1 MASLGRVPNA
11 EKNDGNLIDVS
22 TLASRRALACA
33 VRGNGKAAAVH
44 RHTLRAYGR
53 GGEARRTAAR
63 TSRQIAA
70 AHLRNISQALL
81 ACALAAGL
89 GACAPALGD
98 FERPRP
104 SVIHEDVLPFLGKQA
119 AKHRGEPVSD
129 FRYTDYERELRDR
142 SWSLLMPQLERQF
155 FNRWLAEMR
164 RTRLIS
170 VEKTVPERGKYVE
183 KLLSQDFRSSGA
195 RFARLEMDI
204 RDDRAR
210 FPLFVEVA
218 NLVADYDRVR
228 ERSLARTMD
237 LTAEERANALG
248 RVEENR
254 LLIWTVQKSMRERA
268 GIYRYALERLVIETP
283 DDAAIGAERE
293 LLALEAEL
301 GVLGPPP
308 QQFAV
313 YGK

>member
-1 MASLGRVPNA
+1 M
-11 EKNDGNLIDVS
+11 
-22 TLASRRALACA
+22 
-33 VRGNGKAAAVH
+33 
-44 RHTLRAYGR
+44 
-53 GGEARRTAAR
+53 
-63 TSRQIAA
+63 
-70 AHLRNISQALL
+70 
-81 ACALAAGL
+81 

-104 SVIHEDVLPFLGKQA
+104 SVVHEEVLPFFGKMG
-119 AKHRGEPVSD
+119 AKYRHEPVSD

-155 FNRWLAEMR
+155 FDRWVAEMR
-164 RTRLIS
+164 RTRIIS
-170 VEKTVPERGKYVE
+170 VEKTVPKREHYVE
-183 KLLSQDFRSSGA
+183 KLLSEDFRSSGA

-204 RDDRAR
+204 RNDRAR
-210 FPLFVEVA
+210 FPLFVSVA
-218 NLVADYDRVR
+218 NMVADYDRVR
-228 ERSLARTMD
+228 ERSLARTAD
-237 LTAEERANALG
+237 LTPEERANALG

-254 LLIWTVQKSMRERA
+254 LLVWTVQKSMRERA
-268 GIYRYALERLVIETP
+268 VIYRYALERLVIETP

-293 LLALEAEL
+293 LLAFETEI